1 MTQLTDEDIQRML
14 DGENSQGLP
23 NDDGSDYRLAEYKSL
38 YGILNS
44 IQTEPAPSRLKY
56 NVIKKLKIERSRRLW
71 GNRLLITMCFCVGLS
86 FFYFAMKQINIV
98 PLNAIIPYFWN
109 FKWLFIFGI
118 GALIL
123 INYFDFILIKKQ
135 MGVTV

>member
-14 DGENSQGLP
+14 DGENAHGLP
-23 NDDGSDYRLAEYKSL
+23 NDDGSDSMLAEYKSL

-44 IQTEPAPSRLKY
+44 IQTEPVPSRLKY

-71 GNRLLITMCFCVGLS
+71 GNRLLTAMYFCVGLS
-86 FFYFAMKQINIV
+86 FFYFAMNIV
-98 PLNAIIPYFWN
+98 SLNAIVPYFWN
-109 FKWLFIFGI
+109 FKWLFVFGL

-135 MGVTV
+135 LGKTI